1 MPDFAPDQE
10 RRTPSSLPTRYV
22 TAPAPPPIA
31 SIRTPS
37 RTALRPVNRLIIAPT
52 PKRATPV
59 RAIAATSAESPR
71 ANRNGESG
79 TSAPTPKEKNEDSAA
94 PQGEPRSSG

>member
-10 RRTPSSLPTRYV
+10 RLAPSSLPTRYV
-22 TAPAPPPIA
+22 TAPPPIA

-37 RTALRPVNRLIIAPT
+37 RTALRPVNRLIVAPT
-52 PKRATPV
+52 PNKATAVIATAAMRAP
-59 RAIAATSAESPR
+59 SPR
-71 ANRNGESG
+71 ANRNGASG
-79 TSAPTPKEKNEDSAA
+79 TSAPTPNEKNEDSAA